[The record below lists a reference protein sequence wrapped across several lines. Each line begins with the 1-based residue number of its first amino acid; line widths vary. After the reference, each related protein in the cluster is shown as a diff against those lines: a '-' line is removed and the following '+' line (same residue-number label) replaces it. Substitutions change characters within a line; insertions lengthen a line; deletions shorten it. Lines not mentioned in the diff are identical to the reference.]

1 MPRKRSNGEGSLH
14 KRSNG
19 LWEWQIMVGYQP
31 DGKRKMKSF
40 YGRTQKE
47 VKEKAAKYLED
58 LRAAP
63 EISKEMAFTDWA
75 DIWYESM
82 KGQVA
87 EQTYESYQYTLN
99 ILKEYFRDDRLIDIR
114 AIDIENFLKKMTD
127 EGRSHS
133 YITKFR
139 GMLFQIMKKAEAND
153 LIRKNPVAYADK
165 QKNTDA
171 KSEKDAFT
179 IAEIRHLMK
188 VLPYDRMGMSIR
200 LMLGTGMRTQEIMAL
215 EPKHIEEDGSCIHIR
230 QAVTMVKGSPRIG
243 PPKTKTSYRDIP
255 VPSHLREIAKEFR
268 NTSEQYIWHGEEVPI
283 CNPSVFR
290 KHFRKA
296 TEQYIWH
303 GETVPIC
310 NPSVFRKHFKKA
322 LIAAGKV
329 RLLSP
334 HCCRH
339 TYVSQLQA
347 QGVPLETIQSLTGH
361 ADVDMTEHYQHVQKE
376 VKENAAKKLD
386 SLFKKGKPTLHIA

>member
-1 MPRKRSNGEGSLH
+1 MPKKRANGEGSLH

-19 LWEWQIMVGYQP
+19 FWEWQIMVGHYP
-31 DGKRKMKSF
+31 DGRRKMKSF
-40 YGRTQKE
+40 YARTQKE

-63 EISKEMAFTDWA
+63 QISKEMLFTEWA

-99 ILKEYFRDDRLIDIR
+99 ILKEHFENQQLVDIKPLNV
-114 AIDIENFLKKMTD
+114 EQFLKKMAAD
-127 EGRSHS
+127 GKSHS

-139 GMLFQIMKKAEAND
+139 GMLFQIMKKAEGND
-153 LIRKNPVAYADK
+153 LIRKNPVVYADK
-165 QKNTDA
+165 QKDMGK

-179 IAEIRHLMK
+179 AAEIKHLMK

-200 LMLGTGMRTQEIMAL
+200 LMLGTGMRTQEIIAL
-215 EPKHIEEDGSCIHIR
+215 EPKHIDEDDSCIHIR
-230 QAVTMVKGSPRIG
+230 QAVTLVKGSPRIG

-255 VPSHLREIAKEFR
+255 VPSNLREVAKEFR
-268 NTSEQYIWHGEEVPI
+268 KTTQQYIWHGED
-283 CNPSVFR
+283 
-290 KHFRKA
+290 
-296 TEQYIWH
+296 
-303 GETVPIC
+303 VPIC

-322 LIAAGKV
+322 LIESGYV

-347 QGVPLETIQSLTGH
+347 QGVPMETIQSLTGH
-361 ADVDMTEHYQHVQKE
+361 ADVDMTEHYLHVQRE
-376 VKENAAKKLD
+376 VEENAAGKLD
-386 SLFKKGKPTLHIA
+386 TLFKKQKPTLHIA

>member
-63 EISKEMAFTDWA
+63 QIGKEMCFSDWA
-75 DIWYESM
+75 DVWYESM

-99 ILKEYFRDDRLIDIR
+99 ILKEYFREDRLIDIR
-114 AIDIENFLKKMTD
+114 AIDIENFLKKMTED
-127 EGRSHS
+127 GRSHS

-165 QKNTDA
+165 QKNTGE

-179 IAEIRHLMK
+179 AEEIRHLMK
-188 VLPYDRMGMSIR
+188 ALPYDRMGMSIR

-230 QAVTMVKGSPRIG
+230 QAVTMVKGSPKIG

-268 NTSEQYIWHGEEVPI
+268 NISEQFIWHGEEVPI

-290 KHFRKA
+290 KHFR
-296 TEQYIWH
+296 
-303 GETVPIC
+303 
-310 NPSVFRKHFKKA
+310 KA

-361 ADVDMTEHYQHVQKE
+361 ADVDMTEHYLHVQKE
-376 VKENAAKKLD
+376 VKEDAAQKLN

>member
-1 MPRKRSNGEGSLH
+1 MPKKRANGEGSLH

-19 LWEWQIMVGYQP
+19 LWEWQIMVGHYP
-31 DGKRKMKSF
+31 DGRRKMKSF
-40 YGRTQKE
+40 YARTQKE

-58 LRAAP
+58 LRVAP
-63 EISKEMAFTDWA
+63 QISKEMLFSEWA

-99 ILKEYFRDDRLIDIR
+99 ILKEYFESQQLIDIKPL
-114 AIDIENFLKKMTD
+114 DVEQFLKKMATD
-127 EGRSHS
+127 GKSHS

-139 GMLFQIMKKAEAND
+139 GMLFQIMKKAEGND
-153 LIRKNPVAYADK
+153 LIRKNPVVYADK
-165 QKNTDA
+165 QKDMGK
-171 KSEKDAFT
+171 KSGKDAFT
-179 IAEIRHLMK
+179 AEEIKHLMK

-215 EPKHIEEDGSCIHIR
+215 EPKHIDEDGSCIHIR
-230 QAVTMVKGSPRIG
+230 QAVTLVKGSPRIG

-255 VPSHLREIAKEFR
+255 VPTNLREVAKEFR
-268 NTSEQYIWHGEEVPI
+268 KTTQQYIWHGED
-283 CNPSVFR
+283 
-290 KHFRKA
+290 
-296 TEQYIWH
+296 
-303 GETVPIC
+303 VPIC

-322 LIAAGKV
+322 LTEAGNV

-347 QGVPLETIQSLTGH
+347 QGVPMETIQSLTGH
-361 ADVDMTEHYQHVQKE
+361 ADVDMTEHYLHVQKE
-376 VKENAAKKLD
+376 VKENAAGKLD
-386 SLFKKGKPTLHIA
+386 ALFKKQKPTLHIA